1 MKKALVIILV
11 IALFILLFP
20 MRSQAKDGGTVRY
33 QAILYTVSD
42 MHQITDI
49 QNEDGTFAEGY
60 TVGIVIEILGVE
72 IFNNTRWIP
81 EK

>member
-1 MKKALVIILV
+1 MKKALIIVLL
-11 IALFILLFP
+11 ITLFILLFP